1 MAEGQDSSNGAR
13 ARLAAGQIELEVLSG
28 AAAGAKTLMS
38 FEHAQALQDDLG
50 TALLEGVPDSRW
62 KCPKCGSTH
71 VQVSLPTWYR
81 ETSDGTLVMVNTDG
95 EASVQFWYCEE
106 CEESSSGE
114 PDRAL

>member
-1 MAEGQDSSNGAR
+1 MAEGQEVAKR
-13 ARLAAGQIELEVLSG
+13 AQVRLAAGRIELEVLEGDRTLAS
-28 AAAGAKTLMS
+28 AAMS
-38 FEHAQALQDDLG
+38 PPHAVKLQDDLG
-50 TALLEGVPDSRW
+50 SALLEGVSGSRW

-81 ETSDGTLVMVNTDG
+81 ETTEGTLLMVNTDG

-114 PDRAL
+114 PDRA